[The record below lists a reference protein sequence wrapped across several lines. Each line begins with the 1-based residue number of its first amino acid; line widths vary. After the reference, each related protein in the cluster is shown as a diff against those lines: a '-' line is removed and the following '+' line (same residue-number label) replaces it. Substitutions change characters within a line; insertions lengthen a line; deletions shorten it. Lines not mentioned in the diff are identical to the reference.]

1 MAVERKS
8 LPISSQA
15 GLAAVRGGAGYQ
27 QGSPPPGAPGSRFN
41 PRVVTREEQEARR
54 REREGAASSGPP
66 GTQGAGPDLSALGS
80 TSGQPGEEQSVGAA
94 VAQGFVAGALGQAQ
108 SIQGSKAAA
117 RMERHPEL
125 RETEVATSAGE
136 WALATA
142 AEWDRRLEQA
152 AEAERE
158 AQG

>member
-1 MAVERKS
+1 MAVKRKS

-54 REREGAASSGPP
+54 REREG
-66 GTQGAGPDLSALGS
+66 
-80 TSGQPGEEQSVGAA
+80 
-94 VAQGFVAGALGQAQ
+94 
-108 SIQGSKAAA
+108 SKTAA

-125 RETEVATSAGE
+125 RGVETATNAGE
-136 WALATA
+136 RALATA

-152 AEAERE
+152 AEAERQ